1 MKKILLLPLMAIL
14 ALAVSCSG
22 EDDGPN
28 YPLLKNEVFYG
39 KLMLDGS
46 LISDDVKCELG
57 IVEDAATVTIYGVSF
72 APSMPAMDIV
82 IPAIKCTRSGDNC
95 FISGTDVIPLVN
107 GVPVEMYKMT
117 KVEGMLAGDKFNVD
131 AVTAMG
137 TISFSNSL
145 QSIAPAESGKT
156 YAGNLAVGG
165 FEKSVV
171 VDVKVDQVA
180 GSLDLV
186 LNDVKFA
193 ANMPLTLDIT
203 LKEIPYLVNDGAL
216 SFSATNVAPCI
227 NAENEPVAAYTFA
240 FVNGVIE
247 GDRLLLDAK
256 MAEDLA
262 AYVAGMEFA
271 FEGTEV
277 DK

>member
-1 MKKILLLPLMAIL
+1 MDFKRNIIITGGAGFIGSHVVRLFVNK
-14 ALAVSCSG
+14 
-22 EDDGPN
+22 
-28 YPLLKNEVFYG
+28 YPEYR
-39 KLMLDGS
+39 
-46 LISDDVKCELG
+46 I
-57 IVEDAATVTIYGVSF
+57 I
-72 APSMPAMDIV
+72 
-82 IPAIKCTRSGDNC
+82 
-95 FISGTDVIPLVN
+95 
-107 GVPVEMYKMT
+107 
-117 KVEGMLAGDKFNVD
+117 NVD
-131 AVTAMG
+131 K
-137 TISFSNSL
+137 L
-145 QSIAPAESGKT
+145 T

-171 VDVKVDQVA
+171 VDVKIDQVA

-216 SFSATNVAPCI
+216 NFSATNVAPCI

-240 FVNGVIE
+240 SVNGVIE

-262 AYVAGMEFA
+262 AYVAGMEFT
-271 FEGTEV
+271 FEGTEI